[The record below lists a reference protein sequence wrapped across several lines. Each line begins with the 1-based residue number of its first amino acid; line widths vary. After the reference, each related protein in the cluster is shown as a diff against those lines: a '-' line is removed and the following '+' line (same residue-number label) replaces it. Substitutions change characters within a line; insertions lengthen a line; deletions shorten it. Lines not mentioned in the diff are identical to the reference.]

1 MAKKP
6 EDNKQDDQMFEDY
19 LQGGSSLS
27 GAYRAEGKARP
38 PAHLDKA
45 ILTAAN
51 EAVRSEQ
58 SSKVAYSPFA
68 RSWYVPASMAAVLML
83 CVGLVFT
90 IYKDSGQ
97 ILLTPPKSEYI
108 IDVPTATLEP
118 RESGTKNRE
127 KKYDEK
133 IFRGEMLDG
142 AKMSMDAILEENKP
156 AASLIEAFDMEE
168 SDILQKPASK
178 QPLREKTVGR
188 DDVSAP
194 AMASDMASEIES
206 KKYVPKYKISDSDHL
221 PDRQNISESLR
232 AADVK
237 KQKQG
242 NVGDLDNKIGEME
255 LKANE
260 EEADTATGTTSVQ
273 DSRYRRALDGL
284 QRRDESLKG
293 ETLDNYKASTGY
305 EVPEKLISGKSIGD
319 EMMTPDQWLEQ
330 INELWL
336 SGDHSAADENLKQF
350 FNVFPEYPVEKIKS
364 ILDPQI
370 NFMKYINILR

>member
-19 LQGGSSLS
+19 LQGGSALS
-27 GAYRAEGKARP
+27 KAYRAEKKARS

-45 ILTAAN
+45 ILTAAK

-58 SSKVAYSPFA
+58 PSKVAYSPFA

-90 IYKDSGQ
+90 IYKDNGQ
-97 ILLTPPKSEYI
+97 ILLTPPKSEYD
-108 IDVPTATLEP
+108 IDAQVAPIKFD
-118 RESGTKNRE
+118 ESGEKNRQY
-127 KKYDEK
+127 KYAEE
-133 IFRGEMLDG
+133 IAEE
-142 AKMSMDAILEENKP
+142 AEMSMDVISEENRP

-178 QPLREKTVGR
+178 QPLREKTLGR

-260 EEADTATGTTSVQ
+260 EEADTGTGTTSVQ

-350 FNVFPEYPVEKIKS
+350 FNVFPEYPIEKIKL

>member
-97 ILLTPPKSEYI
+97 ILLTPPKSEY
-108 IDVPTATLEP
+108 DFDAQVAPMKSDES
-118 RESGTKNRE
+118 REKNRQY
-127 KKYDEK
+127 KYTEE
-133 IFRGEMLDG
+133 ITEEGEM
-142 AKMSMDAILEENKP
+142 SMGLISEENRP

>member
-1 MAKKP
+1 MAKRP

-97 ILLTPPKSEYI
+97 ILLTPPKSEY
-108 IDVPTATLEP
+108 DFDAQVAPMKSD
-118 RESGTKNRE
+118 ESGEKNRQY
-127 KKYDEK
+127 KYTEE
-133 IFRGEMLDG
+133 ITEEGEM
-142 AKMSMDAILEENKP
+142 SMGLISEENRP

-350 FNVFPEYPVEKIKS
+350 FNVFPEYPIEKIKS

>member
-58 SSKVAYSPFA
+58 PSKVAYSPFA

-97 ILLTPPKSEYI
+97 ILLTSPKSEYD
-108 IDVPTATLEP
+108 IDAQVAPMKFD
-118 RESGTKNRE
+118 ESGEKNRQY
-127 KKYDEK
+127 KYAEE
-133 IFRGEMLDG
+133 IAEEAEMP
-142 AKMSMDAILEENKP
+142 MDVISEENKP

-206 KKYVPKYKISDSDHL
+206 KKYAPKYKISDSDHL

-242 NVGDLDNKIGEME
+242 NVSNLDNKIGEME

-260 EEADTATGTTSVQ
+260 EDADTATGTTSVQ

-350 FNVFPEYPVEKIKS
+350 FNVFPEYPIEKIKL

>member
-1 MAKKP
+1 MAKRS
-6 EDNKQDDQMFEDY
+6 EDNKQDDLMFEDY

-97 ILLTPPKSEYI
+97 ILLTPPKSEY
-108 IDVPTATLEP
+108 DFDAQVAPMKSDES
-118 RESGTKNRE
+118 REKNRQY
-127 KKYDEK
+127 KYTEE
-133 IFRGEMLDG
+133 ITEEGEM
-142 AKMSMDAILEENKP
+142 SMGLISEENRP

>member
-97 ILLTPPKSEYI
+97 ILLTPPKSEY
-108 IDVPTATLEP
+108 DFDAQVAPMKSDES
-118 RESGTKNRE
+118 REKNRQY
-127 KKYDEK
+127 KYTEE
-133 IFRGEMLDG
+133 ITEEGEM
-142 AKMSMDAILEENKP
+142 SMGLISEENRP

-350 FNVFPEYPVEKIKS
+350 FNVFPEYPIEKIKS

>member
-6 EDNKQDDQMFEDY
+6 EDNKQDDQMFKDY
-19 LQGGSSLS
+19 LEGGSALS
-27 GAYRAEGKARP
+27 EAYRAEEKARP

-68 RSWYVPASMAAVLML
+68 RNWYVPASMAAVLML

-97 ILLTPPKSEYI
+97 IILTAPKSEY
-108 IDVPTATLEP
+108 DFDAQVAPMKSD
-118 RESGTKNRE
+118 ESGEKNRQY
-127 KKYDEK
+127 KYTEE
-133 IFRGEMLDG
+133 IAEEGE
-142 AKMSMDAILEENKP
+142 MSMDLISEENRPAPSSIDAYEIEKP
-156 AASLIEAFDMEE
+156 EIEQRPASRMLMRGKVTEMDDALLPETADEM
-168 SDILQKPASK
+168 DPRKDASK
-178 QPLREKTVGR
+178 QTMYDSPYIPERF
-188 DDVSAP
+188 D
-194 AMASDMASEIES
+194 ASEGLET
-206 KKYVPKYKISDSDHL
+206 
-221 PDRQNISESLR
+221 
-232 AADVK
+232 AGVK

-242 NVGDLDNKIGEME
+242 DANELNNKLGEME

-260 EEADTATGTTSVQ
+260 EEGDIGTDTTSVQ

-284 QRRDESLKG
+284 QRRDESLKE
-293 ETLDNYKASTGY
+293 ETLEKEFLDDDKAATGY
-305 EVPEKLISGKSIGD
+305 AVPEKVSSGKSIGD

-330 INELWL
+330 INEMWL
-336 SGDHSAADENLKQF
+336 SGDHLAADESLKRF
-350 FNVFPEYPVEKIKS
+350 FNVFPEYPIEKIKL

-370 NFMKYINILR
+370 DFMKYIDILR

>member
-6 EDNKQDDQMFEDY
+6 KDNKQDDQMFEDY

-58 SSKVAYSPFA
+58 PSKVAYSPFA

-97 ILLTPPKSEYI
+97 ILLTPPKSEYD
-108 IDVPTATLEP
+108 IDAQVAPMKFD
-118 RESGTKNRE
+118 ESGEKNRQY
-127 KKYDEK
+127 KYAEE
-133 IFRGEMLDG
+133 IAEEAEMP
-142 AKMSMDAILEENKP
+142 MDVISEENKP

-188 DDVSAP
+188 DDISAP

-206 KKYVPKYKISDSDHL
+206 KKYAPKYKISDSDHL
-221 PDRQNISESLR
+221 PDRQNILESLR

-242 NVGDLDNKIGEME
+242 NVSDLDNKIGEME

-260 EEADTATGTTSVQ
+260 EDADTATGTTSVQ

-350 FNVFPEYPVEKIKS
+350 FNVFPEYPIEKIKL

>member
-1 MAKKP
+1 MAKRPK
-6 EDNKQDDQMFEDY
+6 DNKQDDKMFEDY
-19 LQGGSSLS
+19 LQGDSALS
-27 GAYRAEGKARP
+27 GDYRAEKKARP

-97 ILLTPPKSEYI
+97 ILLTPPKSEY
-108 IDVPTATLEP
+108 DFDAQVAPMKSD
-118 RESGTKNRE
+118 ESGEKNRQY
-127 KKYDEK
+127 KYTEE
-133 IFRGEMLDG
+133 IAEEGEMSINLI
-142 AKMSMDAILEENKP
+142 SEENRP
-156 AASLIEAFDMEE
+156 APSSIDAYEIEKHEIEQRPASRMLMRGKVTEMDDVLLPEIADEMDPRK
-168 SDILQKPASK
+168 DASK
-178 QPLREKTVGR
+178 QTMYDSPYIPERL
-188 DDVSAP
+188 D
-194 AMASDMASEIES
+194 ASGGLETAG
-206 KKYVPKYKISDSDHL
+206 
-221 PDRQNISESLR
+221 
-232 AADVK
+232 VK

-242 NVGDLDNKIGEME
+242 NVSDLDNKIGEME
-255 LKANE
+255 LKANA
-260 EEADTATGTTSVQ
+260 EEADTGTGATSVQ

-284 QRRDESLKG
+284 QKRDESLKG
-293 ETLDNYKASTGY
+293 ETLDNFKASTGY
-305 EVPEKLISGKSIGD
+305 EVPEKLISGKSIAD

-336 SGDHSAADENLKQF
+336 SGDHLAADENLKQF
-350 FNVFPEYPVEKIKS
+350 FNVFPEYPIEKIKL

-370 NFMKYINILR
+370 NFMKYINILK

>member
-6 EDNKQDDQMFEDY
+6 EDNKQDDQMFKDY
-19 LQGGSSLS
+19 LEGGSALS
-27 GAYRAEGKARP
+27 EAYRAEEKARP

-68 RSWYVPASMAAVLML
+68 RNWYVPASMAAVLML

-97 ILLTPPKSEYI
+97 IILTAPKSEY
-108 IDVPTATLEP
+108 DFDAQVAPMKSD
-118 RESGTKNRE
+118 ESGEKNRQY
-127 KKYDEK
+127 KYTEE
-133 IFRGEMLDG
+133 IAEEGE
-142 AKMSMDAILEENKP
+142 MSMDLISEENRP
-156 AASLIEAFDMEE
+156 APSSIDAFDMEE
-168 SDILQKPASK
+168 SDILLKPASK
-178 QPLREKTVGR
+178 QPLREKMVGR

-232 AADVK
+232 AVDVK
-237 KQKQG
+237 KQIQG
-242 NVGDLDNKIGEME
+242 DANELNNKLGEME

-260 EEADTATGTTSVQ
+260 EEADTGTGATSVQ

-284 QRRDESLKG
+284 QRRDESLK
-293 ETLDNYKASTGY
+293 EESLKKEFLDDDKAATGY
-305 EVPEKLISGKSIGD
+305 AVPEKVSSGKSIGD

-330 INELWL
+330 INEMWL
-336 SGDHSAADENLKQF
+336 SGDHLAADESLKRF
-350 FNVFPEYPVEKIKS
+350 FNVFPEYPIEKIKL

-370 NFMKYINILR
+370 DFMKYIDILR

>member
-27 GAYRAEGKARP
+27 GAYRAEGKAQP

-97 ILLTPPKSEYI
+97 ILLTPPKSEY
-108 IDVPTATLEP
+108 DFDAQVAPMKSDES
-118 RESGTKNRE
+118 REKNRQY
-127 KKYDEK
+127 KYTEE
-133 IFRGEMLDG
+133 ITEEGEM
-142 AKMSMDAILEENKP
+142 SMGLISEENRP

>member
-1 MAKKP
+1 MAKRP

-97 ILLTPPKSEYI
+97 ILLTPPKSEY
-108 IDVPTATLEP
+108 DFDAQVAPMKSDES
-118 RESGTKNRE
+118 REKNRQY
-127 KKYDEK
+127 KYTEE
-133 IFRGEMLDG
+133 ITEEGEM
-142 AKMSMDAILEENKP
+142 SMGLISEENRP